1 MKKKIL
7 SILLGIV
14 ISMQCLCFTVNAE
27 TDTDSTDSI
36 RTIAIDFS
44 DENHP
49 EIELYEGEQVQLVI
63 PDEPDMPEI
72 SYIAFHALNQ
82 MAAVSHDLKLTGICA
97 G

>member
-7 SILLGIV
+7 SLLLGIV

-49 EIELYEGEQVQLVI
+49 EIELYEGNRYNWSF
-63 PDEPDMPEI
+63 PMNP
-72 SYIAFHALNQ
+72 
-82 MAAVSHDLKLTGICA
+82 ICLR
-97 G
+97 